1 MRMLLIRNYSLI
13 LWVTSSVGESG
24 EAAPGWKGCSAWFMC
39 FVNPKVICCF
49 VFQIVVKRSNSQIE
63 GGSACLVLLAIYPFL
78 DKSKWFPHFSCL
90 TSWKTNSNE
99 TWSLRGT
106 EEICQRQSFLGSAVF
121 LTAGYQ
127 SALASTF
134 SKLPI
139 QRVQKSVQAEH
150 IGLKSVRFIVHY
162 ISCSIWFLSVLLR
175 GGLAG
180 LGRRR
185 RFWGSSASLAMSV
198 PGVCA
203 GATRECST
211 LAFSTILLHG
221 CGFFCPCLKRIW
233 KKVNWTKTWDSH
245 YSK

>member
-1 MRMLLIRNYSLI
+1 MRMLLVRNYSLI

-49 VFQIVVKRSNSQIE
+49 VFQIVVKRSNSQIQ

-78 DKSKWFPHFSCL
+78 GKSRWFSHFSRL
-90 TSWKTNSNE
+90 SSWKTDSNE
-99 TWSLRGT
+99 TWSPRGT
-106 EEICQRQSFLGSAVF
+106 EEICQRQSFLGRAVF
-121 LTAGYQ
+121 LTARYQ

-134 SKLPI
+134 QQMRI
-139 QRVQKSVQAEH
+139 WRVQNSVQAEH
-150 IGLKSVRFIVHY
+150 IWLKSVRFVVHC
-162 ISCSIWFLSVLLR
+162 ISYSIWFLSVLLR

-185 RFWGSSASLAMSV
+185 RLWWSSASLAMAV

-203 GATRECST
+203 GATHVSAAPLPSPVFCCMAV
-211 LAFSTILLHG
+211 AFSVPI
-221 CGFFCPCLKRIW
+221 
-233 KKVNWTKTWDSH
+233 
-245 YSK
+245 